1 MQILRP
7 RLGTKEEWGRGMLK
21 ATIEIAG
28 LHLAH
33 GQTCNCDSKRKTP
46 VIKKRT
52 RKVSDTEK
60 GDVLKLLGVVL

>member
-21 ATIEIAG
+21 ATKEIAG

-33 GQTCNCDSKRKTP
+33 VQTCNCDSKRKIP
-46 VIKKRT
+46 VIKNEQKRFQILK
-52 RKVSDTEK
+52 KVM
-60 GDVLKLLGVVL
+60 L